1 LITPRTDFKEDVEA
15 GLPHEA
21 GEPIAQVSAADI
33 DGVLQVT
40 ITPKEE
46 YTWAFDPA
54 TEFTLK
60 FTSPERQATTKA
72 KINRIYQDIL
82 TVVLG
87 DFYRSRL
94 KAPLVFP
101 YEQLM
106 AKMQSR
112 ERGIKLFSHLC
123 QKGSPYHCTILL
135 RAVSKLITECF
146 ENPDLS
152 TFFLGQISASGF
164 PRLAAGLPSL
174 ITHPDRK
181 DELLEMINFYLR
193 EILGKYATT
202 YTMETKVETVPD
214 EEIEKSR
221 AVAKE
226 ACKRPLFELVPKPY
240 DESDMMAALSE
251 TAEAVTAEEKAE
263 AAVAPKAAV
272 TAEDPELVQLRERMD
287 TLTKRYLRK

>member
-1 LITPRTDFKEDVEA
+1 MITPRTDFEEEIEA

-21 GEPIAQVSAADI
+21 GEPIAQVSAAEI

-40 ITPKEE
+40 ITPKKEFA
-46 YTWAFDPA
+46 WAFDPA
-54 TEFTLK
+54 TEFTVK
-60 FTSPERQATTKA
+60 FTPPERQATTKA
-72 KINRIYQDIL
+72 KINRIYRDLLAVI
-82 TVVLG
+82 LG

-112 ERGIKLFSHLC
+112 ERGIKLFSCLC

-135 RAVSKLITECF
+135 RAISKLITECF

-152 TFFLGQISASGF
+152 AFFLDQITASGF

-174 ITHPDRK
+174 ITHPEQK
-181 DELLEMINFYLR
+181 DELQEMINFYLR
-193 EILGKYATT
+193 ETFGRYATT

-214 EEIEKSR
+214 EEIERSR
-221 AVAKE
+221 AIAKE

-251 TAEAVTAEEKAE
+251 TAETEAEEGGETEAKAE
-263 AAVAPKAAV
+263 AGV
-272 TAEDPELVQLRERMD
+272 AEDPELVQLKKRMD
-287 TLTKRYLRK
+287 TLAKQYLRK